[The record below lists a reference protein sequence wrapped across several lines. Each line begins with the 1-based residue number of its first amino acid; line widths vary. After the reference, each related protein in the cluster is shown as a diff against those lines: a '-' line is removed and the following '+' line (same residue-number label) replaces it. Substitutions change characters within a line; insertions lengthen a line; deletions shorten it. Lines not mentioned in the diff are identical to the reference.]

1 MGLTVDFL
9 VQQPKRR
16 IPRANATPIDINK
29 TRQWNNGNIEVIQAD
44 TAPQLAR
51 IPDKLNMDEVL
62 INGRRYRVPE
72 RIITLDF
79 WDKIARNRRGESSSD
94 MWGSYIL
101 LSRRRA
107 NDTRSRE
114 IEASSGLSSP
124 LTSLSSLDD
133 GDSVPPYAME
143 PSVYSADDM
152 TFAQVRRLLMIWQDK
167 F

>member
-1 MGLTVDFL
+1 MDFL

-79 WDKIARNRRGESSSD
+79 WDKIARNRRGESASE
-94 MWGSYIL
+94 MWGEVSY
-101 LSRRRA
+101 A
-107 NDTRSRE
+107 
-114 IEASSGLSSP
+114 
-124 LTSLSSLDD
+124 LD
-133 GDSVPPYAME
+133 PY
-143 PSVYSADDM
+143 
-152 TFAQVRRLLMIWQDK
+152 
-167 F
+167 

>member
-1 MGLTVDFL
+1 MSQSCRAYIGKFWTLFDLMNGTYGGFFL

-79 WDKIARNRRGESSSD
+79 WDKIARNRRGESASE
-94 MWGSYIL
+94 MWGVVSCAL
-101 LSRRRA
+101 
-107 NDTRSRE
+107 N
-114 IEASSGLSSP
+114 
-124 LTSLSSLDD
+124 
-133 GDSVPPYAME
+133 PY
-143 PSVYSADDM
+143 
-152 TFAQVRRLLMIWQDK
+152 
-167 F
+167 